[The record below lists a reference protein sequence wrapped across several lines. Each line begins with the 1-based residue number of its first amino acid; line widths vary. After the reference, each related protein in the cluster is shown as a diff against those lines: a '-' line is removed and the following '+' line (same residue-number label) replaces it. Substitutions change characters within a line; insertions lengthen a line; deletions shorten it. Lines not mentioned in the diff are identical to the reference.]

1 MKVSEQWLREWADPP
16 VGTDTLVDQLTAA
29 GLEVDSAE
37 PLALLEDDIVVAE
50 VLEIGAH
57 PEADRLT
64 LCKVNAGTGETLS
77 VVCGAPNVFA
87 GMRAPMAL
95 VGARLPDGHKIR
107 RSRIRGVESQGMLCS
122 AQELGLGEDADGI
135 MNLDPGAPVGEPLS
149 RHLNLDDV
157 VIDIELTPNRGDC
170 LGISGVAREIGVINK
185 VPLGGPSAQPM
196 MPEIDD
202 RFPVHLDTPEHCA
215 RYVGRVIRGIDPSV
229 RTPVWMQERLRRCG
243 VRPISPVVDISN
255 YVMLELGQPMH
266 AFDLDTLKAA
276 IHVRMAKQG
285 ELLTLLDGNEITLC
299 ADSLVIA
306 DEERAVALA
315 GIMGGLDTSVTE
327 ESRNIF
333 LECAWFTPKTIALE
347 ARRLGLHT
355 DASHRFERHAS
366 PVGQMRAVERATQ
379 LLLEVV
385 GGQPGPLVDTASEE
399 ALPSAPQITLR
410 SARIERVLGMPVADE
425 TVVDILE
432 RLEMAVHAGGGQWHI
447 TPPPFRP
454 DIGME
459 TDLIE
464 ELARIIGY
472 DAIPAHA
479 PKADLQMSTRLEA
492 RVSDAA
498 VRAVLVQRGYQEA
511 ITYSFVDAGVQQRLD
526 PEHEPLPITNPI
538 TSDMT
543 VMRTNLWP
551 GLLRALEYN
560 LNRQQQRVR
569 LFEIG
574 LRFRQIEGQLHQ
586 QPVVAGLA
594 AGPVRPEQWGTKQ
607 WGPSAEQG
615 DFYDLKADVEAL
627 LALAGE
633 PEETTFVP
641 AEHAALHPGQ
651 SATVLRAAS
660 PAGHLGALHPA
671 LALERKLSVPVY
683 LFELDLD
690 SVQAGHPVGFR
701 ALSKY
706 PTVRRDVSVVV
717 DESVTA
723 QAVRDC
729 VGQVGIH
736 VLENLELFDVY
747 RGEGIDSGKKS
758 LSLGLTFQDS
768 SRTLTDA
775 EVDHGVDR
783 IVASLTTD
791 LGAILRG

>member
-1 MKVSEQWLREWADPP
+1 MKVSERWLREWADPP
-16 VGTDTLVDQLTAA
+16 VGTDALVEQLTAA
-29 GLEVDSAE
+29 GLEVDTAE
-37 PLALLEDDIVVAE
+37 PLAALGDDIVVAE
-50 VLEIGAH
+50 VLEVGPH
-57 PEADRLT
+57 PEADRLS
-64 LCKVNAGTGETLS
+64 LCKVDAGTGEKLS
-77 VVCGAPNVFA
+77 VVCGAPNVFK

-122 AQELGLGEDADGI
+122 PVELGLGEDADGI
-135 MNLDPGAPVGEPLS
+135 MNLDPQAPVGEPLS
-149 RHLNLDDV
+149 KHLDLDDV
-157 VIDIELTPNRGDC
+157 TIDIELTPNRGDC
-170 LGISGVAREIGVINK
+170 LGISGVAREIGVINRI
-185 VPLGGPSAQPM
+185 PLGGPSMQPVAQVV
-196 MPEIDD
+196 DD

-215 RYVGRVIRGIDPSV
+215 RYVGRVIRDIDPSA

-243 VRPISPVVDISN
+243 VRPISPVVDVTN

-276 IHVRMAKQG
+276 IHVRMAKAG
-285 ELLTLLDGNEITLC
+285 ELLTLLDGNDIELTS
-299 ADSLVIA
+299 DSLVIA
-306 DEERAVALA
+306 DEARAVALA
-315 GIMGGLDTSVTE
+315 GIMGGLDTAVSE
-327 ESRNIF
+327 ESRHIF

-366 PVGQMRAVERATQ
+366 PQGQMRAVERATQ
-379 LLLEVV
+379 LLLEIV
-385 GGQPGPLVDTASEE
+385 GGRPGPLADTCVEE
-399 ALPSAPQITLR
+399 ALPSAPEITLR
-410 SARIERVLGMPVADE
+410 SGRIERVLGMPVADD

-432 RLEMAVHAGGGQWHI
+432 RLEMAVHAGGGQWHV

-479 PKADLQMSTRLEA
+479 PTADLLMSSRAEA

-498 VRAVLVQRGYQEA
+498 VRAVLVERGYQEA

-526 PEHEPLPITNPI
+526 PEHEALPLANPI

-551 GLLRALEYN
+551 GLLQALEYN
-560 LNRQQQRVR
+560 LNRQQRRVR
-569 LFEIG
+569 LFEMG
-574 LRFRQIEGQLHQ
+574 LRFRQLEGRLQQ
-586 QPVVAGLA
+586 QPVLAGLVAG
-594 AGPVRPEQWGTKQ
+594 PTHPEQWGT
-607 WGPSAEQG
+607 SAQDG
-615 DFYDLKADVEAL
+615 DFYDLKCDVEAL
-627 LALAGE
+627 VALAGSLE
-633 PEETTFVP
+633 KVTWAP
-641 AEHAALHPGQ
+641 AAHAALHPGQ
-651 SATVLRAAS
+651 SARIERGGAVV
-660 PAGHLGALHPA
+660 GYLGALHPA
-671 LALERKLSVPVY
+671 LALERKLTVPVY

-690 SVQAGHPVGFR
+690 SVQVGHPVEFR

-768 SRTLTDA
+768 SRTLTDT
-775 EVDHGVDR
+775 EVDHSVDQ
-783 IVASLTTD
+783 IVASLRTN

>member
-1 MKVSEQWLREWADPP
+1 MKVSEQWLREWVNPP
-16 VGTDTLVDQLTAA
+16 IDTDTLVEQLTAA
-29 GLEVDSAE
+29 GLEVDSAK
-37 PLALLEDDIVVAE
+37 PLARLADDIVVAG
-50 VLEIGAH
+50 VLQVDAH
-57 PEADRLT
+57 PEADRLSV
-64 LCKVNAGTGETLS
+64 CKVDAGTGETFS

-122 AQELGLGEDADGI
+122 AKELELGEDADGI
-135 MNLDPGAPVGEPLS
+135 MDLDAKAPVGEPLAT
-149 RHLNLDDV
+149 HLGLDDV

-185 VPLGGPSAQPM
+185 LPVGGPDTQPM
-196 MPEIDD
+196 MAEIDD
-202 RFPVHLDTPEHCA
+202 RFPVHLDAPEHCA
-215 RYVGRVIRGIDPSV
+215 RYVGRVIRGIDPSA

-266 AFDLDTLKAA
+266 AFDLDTLKGS
-276 IHVRMAKQG
+276 IHVRMAKPG
-285 ELLTLLDGNEITLC
+285 ELLTLLDGNEIALS

-306 DEERAVALA
+306 DEERAAALA

-327 ESRNIF
+327 ETRNIF
-333 LECAWFTPKTIALE
+333 LECAWFTPKTISLE

-379 LLLEVV
+379 LLLDIV
-385 GGQPGPLVDTASEE
+385 GGSPGPLVDTCVEE
-399 ALPSAPQITLR
+399 ALPLAPQITLR
-410 SARIERVLGMPVADE
+410 SARIERMLGMPVADE

-432 RLEMAVHAGGGQWHI
+432 RLEMAVHAGGGQWHV

-479 PKADLQMSTRLEA
+479 PEAALLMSSRPEA
-492 RVSDAA
+492 RVPEAT

-511 ITYSFVDAGVQQRLD
+511 ITYSFVDAAVQRALE
-526 PEHEPLPITNPI
+526 PEYAPLPLANPI

-551 GLLRALEYN
+551 GLLQALEYN

-574 LRFRQIEGQLHQ
+574 LRFRQIEGQLQQ
-586 QPVVAGLA
+586 QPAVAGLIS
-594 AGPVRPEQWGTKQ
+594 GPVDPEQWGTD
-607 WGPSAEQG
+607 SRDS
-615 DFYDLKADVEAL
+615 DFYDLKSDVEAL
-627 LALAGE
+627 LALAAA
-633 PEETTFVP
+633 PEEARFVP
-641 AEHAALHPGQ
+641 AEHVALHPGQ
-651 SATVLRAAS
+651 GARIERDGVPL
-660 PAGHLGALHPA
+660 GHLGALHPA
-671 LALERKLSVPVY
+671 LARERKLSVPVY

-690 SVQAGHPVGFR
+690 TVQAGHPPGFR

-775 EVDHGVDR
+775 EVDHDVDR
-783 IVASLTTD
+783 IVASLTTN

>member
-1 MKVSEQWLREWADPP
+1 MKVSEQWLREWVDAP
-16 VGTDTLVDQLTAA
+16 VDTDTLVEQLTAA

-37 PLALLEDDIVVAE
+37 PLARLGDDIVVAQ
-50 VLEIGAH
+50 VLEVGAH
-57 PEADRLT
+57 PEADRLSV
-64 LCKVNAGTGETLS
+64 CKVDAGSGETLS

-87 GMRAPMAL
+87 GMRAPVAL
-95 VGARLPDGHKIR
+95 VGARLPDGRKIR
-107 RSRIRGVESQGMLCS
+107 RSKIRGVESQGMLCS
-122 AQELGLGEDADGI
+122 AAELGLGEDADGI
-135 MNLDPGAPVGEPLS
+135 MSLDERAPVGEPLAA
-149 RHLNLDDV
+149 HLQLDDV

-170 LGISGVAREIGVINK
+170 LGISGVAREIGVINR
-185 VPLGGPSAQPM
+185 VPVAGPDIQPM
-196 MPEIDD
+196 TAEVDD
-202 RFPVHLDTPEHCA
+202 RFAVHLDAPQHCA
-215 RYVGRVIRGIDPSV
+215 RYVGRVIRDIDPGA

-243 VRPISPVVDISN
+243 VRPISPVVDITN

-266 AFDLDTLKAA
+266 AFDLDALRGA
-276 IHVRMAKQG
+276 IHVRMAQPD
-285 ELLTLLDGNEITLC
+285 EALTLLDGNAITLSG
-299 ADSLVIA
+299 DSLVIA

-327 ESRNIF
+327 ETRNLF
-333 LECAWFTPKTIALE
+333 LECAWFTPKTISLE

-379 LLLEVV
+379 LLLEIV
-385 GGQPGPLVDTASEE
+385 GGSPGPLVDTCVEE

-410 SARIERVLGMPVADE
+410 SARIERVLGMPVDDAS
-425 TVVDILE
+425 VVDILE
-432 RLEMAVHAGGGQWHI
+432 RLEMGVHAGGGQWHV

-472 DAIPAHA
+472 DAIPARA
-479 PKADLQMSTRLEA
+479 PTAELVLSPRAEA
-492 RVSDAA
+492 RVPEAA
-498 VRAVLVQRGYQEA
+498 VRAALVQRGYQEA

-526 PEHEPLPITNPI
+526 PDQEPLPIENPI
-538 TSDMT
+538 TSDMS

-551 GLLRALEYN
+551 GLLKALEHN
-560 LNRQQQRVR
+560 LNRQQRRVR
-569 LFEIG
+569 LFETG
-574 LRFRQIEGQLHQ
+574 LRFRRIEGELQQ
-586 QPVVAGLA
+586 QPAVAGLA
-594 AGPVRPEQWGTKQ
+594 TGPVDPEQWGR
-607 WGPSAEQG
+607 AARDG
-615 DFYDLKADVEAL
+615 DFFDLKSDVEAL
-627 LALAGE
+627 LALAAAPGE
-633 PEETTFVP
+633 IRFVA
-641 AEHAALHPGQ
+641 AEHPALHPGQ
-651 SATVLRAAS
+651 RARIER
-660 PAGHLGALHPA
+660 AGAPIGFAGALHPA
-671 LALERKLSVPVY
+671 LARERKLGLAVY

-690 SVQAGHPVGFR
+690 ALQAGHRPEFR

-723 QAVRDC
+723 EAVRDC

-758 LSLGLTFQDS
+758 LSFGLTFQDP

-775 EVDHGVDR
+775 EVDQSVER
-783 IVASLTTD
+783 IVASLTTN